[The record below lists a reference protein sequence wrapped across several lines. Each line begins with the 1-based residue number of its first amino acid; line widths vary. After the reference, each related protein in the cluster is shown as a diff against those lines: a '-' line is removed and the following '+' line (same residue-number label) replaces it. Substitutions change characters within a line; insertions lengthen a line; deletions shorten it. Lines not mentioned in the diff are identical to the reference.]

1 MEKRVITYL
10 MLIVALALGMAS
22 CSEHDDIVDTNP
34 LHDDIVG
41 SFYKLYDVNGSID
54 GVISKTSLP
63 HEYTRIV
70 EVYHF
75 GEDGTGLW
83 NRYFFDDES
92 GEPFADLGG
101 AAAVSDDSN
110 TQRKPM
116 ALSASHS
123 TMPMLRRMPL
133 STPRLVG

>member
-10 MLIVALALGMAS
+10 MLIVALALVMAS
-22 CSEHDDIVDTNP
+22 CSEHDDFVDTNP

-75 GEDGTGLW
+75 GEDGTEFW

-101 AAAVSDDSN
+101 G
-110 TQRKPM
+110 QRRSRTIQILN
-116 ALSASHS
+116 ASRWLYQRHTRQCRCCAGCLSLHPA
-123 TMPMLRRMPL
+123 
-133 STPRLVG
+133 